1 MSWVRVLITCKL
13 RGLFLASGFECEPLK
28 TLGFECEPL
37 KTLGLEYEPCKKNL
51 GLSVSLG
58 KTLGYL

>member
-1 MSWVRVLITCKL
+1 MIWVRVLITCKL

-37 KTLGLEYEPCKKNL
+37 KILGLECEPCEN
-51 GLSVSLG
+51 
-58 KTLGYL
+58 T

>member
-1 MSWVRVLITCKL
+1 MSWVRVLITCKI

-37 KTLGLEYEPCKKNL
+37 KTLGLECEPL
-51 GLSVSLG
+51 
-58 KTLGYL
+58 KTLGLECEPCENT